1 MVFRRVIPQV
11 PLSVTIPVSGV
22 RRHFSVNVD
31 KMAQPML
38 SVRHATESDVPA
50 IVRLVNIAFLTER
63 FFIERDRTDAETVRQ
78 LLRDD
83 QFLLAEDGAELVA
96 CVHVELHGDRGYF
109 GMLSIEPHR
118 QKEGIGRWFIGW
130 LENYFRE
137 SGCKFCDLKIV
148 NVRDD
153 LHSIYLKLG
162 YTDTGTSEYDD
173 PHPTKIP
180 VHFIHMTKPLL

>member
-1 MVFRRVIPQV
+1 
-11 PLSVTIPVSGV
+11 
-22 RRHFSVNVD
+22 
-31 KMAQPML
+31 MAQPMI
-38 SVRHATESDVPA
+38 SVRRATETDVPA

-63 FFIERDRTDAETVRQ
+63 FFIERDRTDADTVRN
-78 LLRDD
+78 LLRDG
-83 QFLLAEDGAELVA
+83 QFLLAEDGPDLVG
-96 CVHVELHGDRGYF
+96 CVHAESHGDRGYF

>member
-1 MVFRRVIPQV
+1 MI
-11 PLSVTIPVSGV
+11 SV
-22 RRHFSVNVD
+22 RR
-31 KMAQPML
+31 
-38 SVRHATESDVPA
+38 ATESDVPS
-50 IVRLVNIAFLTER
+50 IVRLVNIAFLTEQ

-78 LLRDD
+78 LLRDGH
-83 QFLLAEDGAELVA
+83 FLLAEDGAELVG

-109 GMLSIEPHR
+109 GMLSIEPER
-118 QKEGIGRWFIGW
+118 QKQGIGRWLIGW
-130 LENYFRE
+130 LDNYFRE

-162 YTDTGTSEYDD
+162 YADSGTSEYDD